1 MLLLKAADLEKSY
14 QDKLIVQLKEALVIH
29 SGDRIGVVGQNGAG
43 KSTLMH
49 ILAGKEQ
56 ADKGEVRAYGKI
68 ACVFQFGDKTMAVPS
83 QKLQEKWGVGH
94 KEFSSMSGGEKT
106 RLSLAAALEQE
117 PDLLFM
123 DEPTSH
129 LDLDGIQQLE
139 QELSSYKGAVV
150 VISHDRAFLDTVC
163 TKIIEI
169 TDTVPLFYTGNYSSY
184 QKQKEHNLARQQFEY
199 EAYTKEKQR
208 LKEAAR
214 EKTQKVKSM
223 KKKPSRMSH
232 SEAKLGKGKV
242 KSKQAAMM
250 KNVKAMEKRMEHL
263 EKKDKPKEMENVQF
277 DIAKLSPVH
286 ARYAVQVKDAEK
298 AVGERQLFQA
308 VSFAVKPGMKVALT
322 GPNGCG
328 KTTLMNMI
336 LSGDPA
342 IAASQAL
349 KIGYFHQNLEIVD
362 GERSILE
369 NVSEQSPYSK
379 MFIRTVLARM
389 LFKREDVHK
398 KVSVLSGG
406 QRVKT
411 ALAKIFLGD
420 FNLLLLDEPT
430 NYLDI
435 FTREALG
442 DVLSGYPGTILFAT
456 HDRQLMNKVADH
468 LLVFKE
474 GNCLF
479 FEGNYADYEQQCVNK
494 DNKNSMAGQEELL
507 ALEVERANLIGRL
520 SMPGKGDQ
528 KEVLEQRYQELLKNI
543 QQIKRKIN

>member
-1 MLLLKAADLEKSY
+1 MLLLETTDLEKSY
-14 QDKLIVQLKEALVIH
+14 LAKLIVQLKEPLLIH

-49 ILAGKEQ
+49 MLAGEEA
-56 ADKGEVRAYGKI
+56 ADKGEVHVYGKI
-68 ACVFQFGDKTMAVPS
+68 ASVFQFGRKAETLPS
-83 QKLQEKWGVGH
+83 EKVQKKWGVNL
-94 KEFSSMSGGEKT
+94 KAYTSMSGGEKT
-106 RLSLAAALEQE
+106 RLFLAAALEEE

-139 QELSSYKGAVV
+139 QELSSFKGAVV
-150 VISHDRAFLDTVC
+150 VISHDRAFLDKVC
-163 TKIIEI
+163 TKTIEI
-169 TDTVPLFYTGNYSSY
+169 ADTVPSFYTGNFSSY
-184 QKQKEHNLARQQFEY
+184 QKQKLHNLTRQQFEY

-208 LKEAAR
+208 LKEAASA
-214 EKTQKVKSM
+214 KTQKVKRM
-223 KKKPSRMSH
+223 KKKPSRMSD

-250 KNVKAMEKRMEHL
+250 KNVKAMEKRMEQL
-263 EKKDKPKEMENVQF
+263 EKKEKPKEMEIVQF

-286 ARYAVQVKDAEK
+286 ARFALQVKDMEK
-298 AVGERQLFQA
+298 TAGQRKLFQE

-336 LSGDPA
+336 LKGHSSVT
-342 IAASQAL
+342 ASRAL

-398 KVSVLSGG
+398 KVKVLSGG
-406 QRVKT
+406 ERVKT

-435 FTREALG
+435 FTRVALEH
-442 DVLSGYPGTILFAT
+442 VLSVYPGTILFAT
-456 HDRQLMNKVADH
+456 HDRQLMNTVADH
-468 LLVFKE
+468 LLIFRE
-474 GNCLF
+474 GRCLF
-479 FEGNYADYEQQCVNK
+479 FKGNYAAFEQQHAK
-494 DNKNSMAGQEELL
+494 EIQQEPFAGQEELL
-507 ALEVERANLIGRL
+507 ALELERADLIGRL

-528 KEVLEQRYQELLKNI
+528 KEVLELRYQELLKSI
-543 QQIKRKIN
+543 QQIKQHMN